1 MELEIRA
8 SGTLRAASPG
18 HLTGYAAVFG
28 SEANLGDFIEII
40 RPGAFAKSLE
50 SGMNIRALY
59 HHEGS
64 ALLGTTRGGTLKL
77 AEDSKGLRFD
87 LALPG
92 TTHGKDLAILVD
104 RGDVAGC
111 SFGFRVREGGDRWE
125 DRGDGSFVRELL
137 DVELS
142 EITLTHDPAY
152 QDTTVAMRSL

>member
-104 RGDVAGC
+104 RGG
-111 SFGFRVREGGDRWE
+111 
-125 DRGDGSFVRELL
+125 RELPICAQYTAIKL
-137 DVELS
+137 KLPKVKSLVFNRDSQGGFYLS
-142 EITLTHDPAY
+142 MEDKQGAAGGQDAPA
-152 QDTTVAMRSL
+152 